1 VEKMD
6 RFTGGFMKPSHG
18 DNVRC

>member
-1 VEKMD
+1 MD